1 MSAANANEIDIK
13 SILLAEQLDMD
24 FIRDLGHKVR
34 QYLSVKD
41 DAAALMG
48 EIKVTNLPNRDTR
61 IAALYWVLGN
71 NEMAESFAQKESK
84 SHVALLILGEIAE
97 SEGNYAE
104 ALNVYDK
111 AIALAGT
118 ESACALSKLSVK
130 VKLGMYEEVLQD
142 IDKLERE
149 FGDKADLFYCKGR
162 CYEFFGDY
170 EEAVEA
176 YENALELDDEHC
188 ETLFYLAKLLDLRGD
203 DQGAIEYYK
212 RIGPGSENAF
222 SNAFLN
228 LASLYEDN
236 HNFEEA
242 IHCCEMLLAN
252 DPNNKRAK
260 MLLESAEA
268 SISMYY
274 SPEETKQS
282 EKLEAIL
289 RVPVTDFE
297 LSVRSRNCLAK
308 MNIRTLGDL
317 VKRTESEMLAYKNF
331 GETSLR
337 EIRDM
342 LVAKNLRLGMM
353 REDAATRAAFNR
365 SSSKQKEEILGKPI
379 DELELS
385 VRSRKCMDRMG
396 IKTIGELCEKSEIE
410 LASAKNF
417 GRVSLN
423 EIKKRLQEANL
434 SLKQDDKI

>member
-1 MSAANANEIDIK
+1 MSATNANDINIK
-13 SILLAEQLDMD
+13 GILLAEQLDMD
-24 FIRDLGHKVR
+24 QIRDMGHKVR
-34 QYLSVKD
+34 QYLSVQD
-41 DAAALMG
+41 DASALID
-48 EIKVTNLPNRDTR
+48 EVKATKLPERDTR
-61 IAALYWVLGN
+61 VAALYWVLGN
-71 NEMAESFAQKESK
+71 NEMAESYAQKDAK
-84 SHVALLILGEIAE
+84 SYVALLILGEIAE
-97 SEGNYAE
+97 SEGDLAE
-104 ALNVYDK
+104 ALNNYDK

-130 VKLGMYEEVLQD
+130 LKMGQHDEVMAD
-142 IDKLERE
+142 IEKLERE
-149 FGDKADLFYCKGR
+149 FGDKADLFYFKAR

-170 EEAVEA
+170 ETALDE
-176 YENALELDDEHC
+176 YDNALELDDEHC
-188 ETLFYLAKLLDLRGD
+188 EALFYAAKLLDLRGE
-203 DQGAIEYYK
+203 DQKAIEYYK

-242 IHCCEMLLAN
+242 IHCCEMILAH
-252 DPNNKRAK
+252 DPRNKRAK

-365 SSSKQKEEILGKPI
+365 SSSKQKEEILSKPI
-379 DELELS
+379 DDLELS

-396 IKTIGELCEKSEIE
+396 IKTIGELCEKSEND
-410 LASAKNF
+410 LATAKNF

-434 SLKQDDKI
+434 SLRQDDKA

>member
-1 MSAANANEIDIK
+1 MSASNATEINIK
-13 SILLAEQLDMD
+13 GVLLAEQLDMD
-24 FIRDLGHKVR
+24 FIKELGHQVR
-34 QYLSVKD
+34 QYLSVRD
-41 DAAALMG
+41 EVAAMID
-48 EIKVTNLPNRDTR
+48 EIKSTALAERDTR
-61 IAALYWVLGN
+61 VAALYWVLGN
-71 NEMAESFAQKESK
+71 YEMAEGYAEKDAQSAI
-84 SHVALLILGEIAE
+84 ALLILGDIAE
-97 SEGNYAE
+97 RENHFDKAIDY
-104 ALNVYDK
+104 YDK
-111 AIALAGT
+111 AIAIAGS
-118 ESACALSKLSVK
+118 ESFCALSKLRVK
-130 VKLGMYEEVLQD
+130 VKLGMYDEVMED
-142 IDKLERE
+142 VDNLERE
-149 FGDKADLFYCKGR
+149 FGDKAELFFNKGC
-162 CYEFFGDY
+162 CYEAAGQYND
-170 EEAVEA
+170 AVES
-176 YENALELDDEHC
+176 YEKALELDDEHC
-188 ETLFYLAKLLDLRGD
+188 ETLFNLAKLLDLRGD
-203 DQGAIEYYK
+203 DKAAIEYYK

-236 HNFEEA
+236 YNFEEA
-242 IHCCEMLLAN
+242 IHCCEMVLAN
-252 DPNNKRAK
+252 EPANKRAK

-342 LVAKNLRLGMM
+342 LVSKNLRLGML

-365 SSSKQKEEILGKPI
+365 SSNKQKEEVLTKPI

-396 IKTIGELCEKSEIE
+396 IKTIGDLCAKSEND
-410 LASAKNF
+410 LATAKNF

-434 SLKQDDKI
+434 SLRQDDKI

>member
-1 MSAANANEIDIK
+1 MSATNANDIDIRG
-13 SILLAEQLDMD
+13 ILLAEQLDMD
-24 FIRDLGHKVR
+24 FIRDLGHQIR

-41 DAAALMG
+41 EANALID
-48 EIKVTNLPNRDTR
+48 EVKNLDLPDRDTR
-61 IAALYWVLGN
+61 VAAIYWVLGN
-71 NEMAESFAQKESK
+71 NEMAESHAQKDPKNYIS
-84 SHVALLILGEIAE
+84 LLILGEILE
-97 SEGNYAE
+97 KEGDLAE
-104 ALNVYDK
+104 ALNHYDK
-111 AIALAGT
+111 AINIAGT

-130 VKLGMYEEVLQD
+130 IKLGEYDEVMVD
-142 IDKLERE
+142 IEKLERE

-162 CYEFFGDY
+162 CYEHFGDY
-170 EEAVEA
+170 ELAIEA

-203 DQGAIEYYK
+203 DQGAIEYYR

-236 HNFEEA
+236 LNFEEA
-242 IHCCEMLLAN
+242 IHCCEMILAN
-252 DPNNKRAK
+252 DPRNKRAK

-308 MNIRTLGDL
+308 MNIRSLGDL

-342 LVAKNLRLGMM
+342 LVSKNLRLGML

-365 SSSKQKEEILGKPI
+365 SSSKQKEEILSKPI

-396 IKTIGELCEKSEIE
+396 IKTIGELCEKSENE